1 MQSHPFSIESQ
12 NLLYFNNSSSVIDID
27 ECICSLGLNFLGINL
42 LKQTNDINSSI
53 KELESD
59 KKQTIGIL
67 NYHQLIDETL
77 VIIENHDKL
86 IPSNLKRSILFVLF
100 VDKQNLDDC
109 HIKLSEKLFNNKNF
123 NVNNRLKKKEYQ
135 SISNPIYI
143 FKDNKTSILIEIF
156 INNEDFKE
164 KNKRIFYVI

>member
-67 NYHQLIDETL
+67 NYHQLIEETL

-86 IPSNLKRSILFVLF
+86 NQESNLK
-100 VDKQNLDDC
+100 DKVQELQLK
-109 HIKLSEKLFNNKNF
+109 IK
-123 NVNNRLKKKEYQ
+123 
-135 SISNPIYI
+135 
-143 FKDNKTSILIEIF
+143 
-156 INNEDFKE
+156 
-164 KNKRIFYVI
+164 